1 MSWAYIFSVYVHILC
16 AVLWIGGML
25 FLSLVLVPALRKST
39 DRKQALDLM
48 ISTGRRFKV
57 IGWHVL
63 VILFI
68 TGMMNIG
75 YREWFSAGPAFWTS
89 PIGMLLSW
97 KIILFFIVLILA
109 GLHDFW
115 LGPRAGRLMQDN
127 PDSPA
132 ALRAR
137 KTASWLGRIN
147 LLISLVIVL
156 LAVMMIR
163 GLPG

>member
-1 MSWAYIFSVYVHILC
+1 
-16 AVLWIGGML
+16 
-25 FLSLVLVPALRKST
+25 
-39 DRKQALDLM
+39 
-48 ISTGRRFKV
+48 
-57 IGWHVL
+57 
-63 VILFI
+63 
-68 TGMMNIG
+68 MMNIG

-137 KTASWLGRIN
+137 YAACPANLFRTPSTQATSIN
-147 LLISLVIVL
+147 LGSVF
-156 LAVMMIR
+156 
-163 GLPG
+163 